1 MFQRPKPGLGDPLRR
16 SESVMSGSPWGEQAG
31 RMADFLGGSVAIVAG
46 GEGGIGRAS
55 AVRLAELS
63 ARVAVLDRDLDGA
76 AEYGEK
82 LTAPSVRDELRD
94 RADDGLAIQVDLADS
109 GRTQQAIDDVA
120 DRWGR
125 LDSLVI
131 PAGGA
136 ITPYPRS
143 AASATSDE
151 DFQALVDTNMRT
163 VVNCH
168 TSHAEVRRRGDRDH
182 GEQRGTRGFLGRVP
196 RRLCHDEGRRRAAL
210 PVPCRRGW
218 PIGHAG
224 QLHRGRRH
232 PHRPGCRPVSGLVN
246 DEAATSIPLGR
257 QGEPSDIADAVQ
269 YLVSPLSAY
278 IAGQVLAVDGGSTL
292 R

>member
-1 MFQRPKPGLGDPLRR
+1 
-16 SESVMSGSPWGEQAG
+16 
-31 RMADFLGGSVAIVAG
+31 MADFLGGSVAIVAG

-55 AVRLAELS
+55 TVRLAELG

-94 RADDGLAIQVDLADS
+94 RADDGLAIQVDQADS

-163 VVNCH
+163 VVNCR

-182 GEQRGTRGFLGRVP
+182 GEQRALVVSSGGFLAGYAMTKAAVVQHSRYLAAEVGRSGMRVNCIAAGVIRTARVVAQSAAWSTTRPP
-196 RRLCHDEGRRRAAL
+196 RRSR
-210 PVPCRRGW
+210 
-218 PIGHAG
+218 
-224 QLHRGRRH
+224 
-232 PHRPGCRPVSGLVN
+232 
-246 DEAATSIPLGR
+246 
-257 QGEPSDIADAVQ
+257 
-269 YLVSPLSAY
+269 
-278 IAGQVLAVDGGSTL
+278 
-292 R
+292 